1 MTKKNNGKEI
11 SHFNDYFESGAKVE
25 TNRFWKRLW
34 QISYLFK
41 EIIGRIK
48 LHWSLLK
55 FSILYQLFF

>member
-11 SHFNDYFESGAKVE
+11 SHFNDYFESRAKVE
-25 TNRFWKRLW
+25 TSGFWKGLC

-55 FSILYQLFF
+55 FSILDHLFF